1 MVGFTLSLTV
11 TVCTQVAVFP
21 LLSVTVQV
29 TLVTPI
35 ANAPGALFVT
45 EATPQLSAVVGVPRA
60 TPVAVQPVFVL
71 AVTFAGHVMVGF
83 TLSLTVT
90 VCTQVAVL
98 PLLSVTVQVTLVTP
112 IANAPGALLVTEAT
126 PQLSAVV
133 GVPRAT
139 PVAVQPV
146 LVVAVTFA
154 GQVMVGF
161 TLSLTVTV

>member
-1 MVGFTLSLTV
+1 MH
-11 TVCTQVAVFP
+11 VAVFP

-60 TPVAVQPVFVL
+60 TPVAVQPV
-71 AVTFAGHVMVGF
+71 
-83 TLSLTVT
+83 
-90 VCTQVAVL
+90 
-98 PLLSVTVQVTLVTP
+98 
-112 IANAPGALLVTEAT
+112 
-126 PQLSAVV
+126 
-133 GVPRAT
+133 
-139 PVAVQPV
+139 